1 MICIQMVTVQIRL
14 RPLGFYERKS
24 MTEEEKNKIDEIVA
38 NYERLV
44 SVQTKQR
51 DYLINY
57 IARLV
62 LPVQFNAIMKRL
74 EEIIDE

>member
-1 MICIQMVTVQIRL
+1 
-14 RPLGFYERKS
+14 
-24 MTEEEKNKIDEIVA
+24 MTEEEKNKIDEIIA

-44 SVQTKQR
+44 SIQTKQR

-62 LPVQFNAIMKRL
+62 LPVQLNAIMKRL